1 MLNLFPKEKIILPLP
16 DAVFEFYPNFFL
28 NEEAD
33 ILFEK
38 LRLETPWQHDEITI
52 FGKKI
57 LQPR

>member
-16 DAVFEFYPNFFL
+16 DAIFEYYPNFFSK
-28 NEEAD
+28 EEAD

-38 LRLETPWQHDEITI
+38 LQKETPWRQDDIVI

-57 LQPR
+57 AQYL